1 MRFIGFAKQFAALSL
16 VFALVSCGAQS
27 PETQPRGASC
37 VLDAGDYSIRV
48 VRGQSELEF
57 IAPEGVRGTVVRFG
71 ADGECT
77 IDTTRSLGRADT
89 SADTGATTDTDAATD
104 TSKAAGEYPGVSIPL
119 ADGRGFRDWLVLAY
133 PEDHTAGAAVAD
145 DGSMSFELDG
155 ASYTVAPNGA
165 CTVTRGGLT
174 RSATRRDE

>member
-1 MRFIGFAKQFAALSL
+1 MKFIWFAKQFAALSL

-27 PETQPRGASC
+27 PETPPRGASC
-37 VLDAGDYSIRV
+37 VLDAGEYSIRV

-71 ADGECT
+71 ADGGCT
-77 IDTTRSLGRADT
+77 VDTTRSLGRVD
-89 SADTGATTDTDAATD
+89 TTDGGAATD

-133 PEDHTAGAAVAD
+133 PEDHTAGAAASD

-155 ASYTVAPNGA
+155 ASYTISADGS

-174 RSATRRDE
+174 RTATRRDE